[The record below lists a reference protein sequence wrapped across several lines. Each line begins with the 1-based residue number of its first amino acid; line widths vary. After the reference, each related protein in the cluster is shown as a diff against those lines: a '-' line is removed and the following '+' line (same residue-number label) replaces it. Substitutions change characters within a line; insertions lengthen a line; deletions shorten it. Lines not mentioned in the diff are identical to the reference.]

1 LSPRVGTQKPK
12 KVRRRR
18 AAKPKREELRL
29 RERSAQS
36 GVGKPK
42 VSELLRE
49 FMDPYLEC
57 AESDEDLERLMT
69 IGTAAWNAGILEME
83 DGKLPDKLIENLESG
98 PIEQKEF
105 FLELLE
111 RKKKWFPEFNQ
122 IILEYNLTPSP
133 SGHQLIVVSGRTLDR

>member
-1 LSPRVGTQKPK
+1 VGTQKRK
-12 KVRRRR
+12 KIKRRR
-18 AAKPKREELRL
+18 AARRELEARRL

-57 AESDEDLERLMT
+57 AESDEDLDRLMT
-69 IGTAAWNAGILEME
+69 IGAAAWNAGIFEME

-98 PIEQKEF
+98 PVAQKEF

-111 RKKKWFPEFNQ
+111 RKKTWFPEFNQ
-122 IILEYNLTPSP
+122 IILEYDLTPSP
-133 SGHQLIVVSGRTLDR
+133 SGHQLSVVSGRTLDR